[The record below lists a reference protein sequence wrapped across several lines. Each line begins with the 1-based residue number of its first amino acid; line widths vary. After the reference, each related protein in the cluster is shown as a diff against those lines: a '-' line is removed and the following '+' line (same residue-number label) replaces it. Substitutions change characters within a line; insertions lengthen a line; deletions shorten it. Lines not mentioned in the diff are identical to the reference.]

1 MAGFLGFFRF
11 SIFGFYVYAFWIAA
25 IFLKNGRINPG
36 KNVPY
41 SAGDMLATIMSLL
54 IGMTMIFTL
63 TPNF

>member
-1 MAGFLGFFRF
+1 MASFLGFFRF
-11 SIFGFYVYAFWIAA
+11 SIFGFYVYSFWIAA
-25 IFLKNGRINPG
+25 IFLKHERINPG